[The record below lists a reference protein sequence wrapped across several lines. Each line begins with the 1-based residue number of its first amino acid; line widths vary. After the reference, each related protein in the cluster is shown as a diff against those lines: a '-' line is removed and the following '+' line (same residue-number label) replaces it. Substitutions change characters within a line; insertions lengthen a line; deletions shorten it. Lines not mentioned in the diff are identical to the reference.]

1 MYKVVI
7 ITSILLLINF
17 VGCFEKTTSDLSRN
31 MDERLIGTWI
41 EIGVSIDQFIF
52 YSYGHVSYQCLLWDG
67 SHDCGTINE
76 KEGGG
81 EIIIYHQ
88 DGEIKELWRYE
99 IEGDKLTLWTPKIF
113 DSGDTDIHYLTK
125 N

>member
-52 YSYGHVSYQCLLWDG
+52 YSYGGD
-67 SHDCGTINE
+67 
-76 KEGGG
+76 EGG
-81 EIIIYHQ
+81 
-88 DGEIKELWRYE
+88 LFFLMTSPR
-99 IEGDKLTLWTPKIF
+99 LL
-113 DSGDTDIHYLTK
+113 S
-125 N
+125 

>member
-7 ITSILLLINF
+7 LISILLLINF
-17 VGCFEKTTSDLSRN
+17 IGCFEKTTTELSRN
-31 MDERLIGTWI
+31 MDERLIGTWT
-41 EIGVSIDQFIF
+41 EIKLSIDEYIF
-52 YSYGHVSYQCLLWDG
+52 YSYGHVSYQCLLWNG
-67 SHDCGTINE
+67 SHDCETINE

-88 DGEIKELWRYE
+88 DGTIKQFWQYE
-99 IEGDKLTLWTPKIF
+99 IEDDKLTLWTPKIF
-113 DSGDTDIHYLTK
+113 DSGNNDIHYLTK